1 MITFKAFQKL
11 APVLLA
17 TFAVIGVTAAPA
29 LAESNPKIGE
39 FGAGALSNPNG
50 IAIDESSGDVY
61 VAEIGTDTVSK
72 FTAAGVPIATW
83 GANGQLTGIPAQSGK
98 PAESFSFPSL
108 YGTPAA
114 IAVDNSTNPAD
125 PSAGDLYVMDS
136 GHGVIDKFSPEGTY
150 LSQLG
155 PFTPSTGSAAGELL
169 GLGID
174 GSDTVHVDLTPAG
187 EVGALVIDEF
197 NSADVNIAR
206 REYHQP
212 NGTSGEIG
220 LPSTPL
226 AHGFAV
232 SATGDDYPIYEP
244 SCSCTLKW
252 GQGLSGLGRVDGGG
266 NGNEFGPPGDVAVA
280 VDPATGQLYAD
291 DQSSVAEWDTGAMNA
306 NSPNGIGAGT
316 LVARFGSPELS
327 GTSGQGGIAVNG
339 KTGEIYVSNPGEGNP
354 GEGKV
359 YVFASDAPAVT
370 AGEPASVTTEA
381 ASLSGMVDPRGVAVS
396 ECKFEYGLTDEFG
409 TGPYNRSVPCEQTPG
424 EIGAGSSPVAVS
436 AQLEGLQA
444 GELYHFRLVASNAN
458 GAGQDSG
465 MLATRG
471 VGFGIKS
478 YEISFQNEDGT
489 PDTQAGSHPYKFVNS
504 FELNSH
510 FSGAYGESPYLR
522 FPDGILRNVKIDLPP
537 GFVGDPNAPS
547 QHCTGQQL
555 AVTTSLGVECPAES
569 IVGKLSL
576 YWSEN
581 SPLQPF
587 LQNSLR
593 AMAPVRGVALQLG
606 TNFLVPLL
614 YINNGVLAGGNYP
627 VQVTVTEAP
636 ASAPVI
642 RSRAEL
648 YGVLVPCTLD
658 EARTGNYEKGCN
670 EKASFSGSGNGFYE
684 RGSGPG
690 KAFLTMPTGC
700 HGPLGSTIEAESWQE
715 PGKWAKK
722 STVTHNAAGTPVSLT
737 GCSKL
742 KFPAEISVKPDS
754 SNASTSSGLT
764 VNVHVPQTAALNP
777 TGLAESAL
785 RDTTVALPEGVAIN
799 PAGGG
804 GLEACTSEPAA
815 LAAGALGS
823 PGDQIGY
830 KGQEE
835 LNKEYE
841 PGMKWNTFTSEVAS
855 PLAPGSNFCP
865 DGSKV
870 GTVKIKTPLLEH
882 ELEGSVYLATQDSNP
897 FGSLVAMYIVAEDPY
912 SGTLIKLA
920 GEVSL
925 NPQTG
930 QIVTTFKN
938 TPDVPFENL
947 ELHFFGG
954 ERAPLA
960 TPSRCGTYTTRAVFT
975 PWDGNGPVTSESSFN
990 IEHGPG
996 GGPCPGANLPFSP
1009 TVSAGAT
1016 NIQAGAFSP
1025 LTVTLNRKDGE
1036 QNLKSIEAKL
1046 PPGLSGVLTGVE
1058 LCPEPQA
1065 NEGLCGENS
1074 KVGEA
1079 TIGVGIGNDPF
1090 TVTGGKFYLTG
1101 PYNGHGSCTVGE
1113 AGCAPF
1119 GLTFEVPAK
1128 AGPFDLANTK
1138 NNHPPCDCVVVRGK
1152 IELNPQTS
1160 ALTITS
1166 NPPGSPDSIPTSI
1179 EGIPLEIQHV
1189 NATTTRGN
1197 FQFNPTNCS
1206 KMALEG
1212 TVQLN
1217 EGGTSTI
1224 TTPFQVTN
1232 CAALKFEPKFTVS
1245 TSAKTSRA
1253 NGASLSAKLTYPNVP
1268 QGTEADIAKVKVE
1281 LPGQLPSRLTTL
1293 QKACTAAQFESNPA
1307 ACPAASKIGYAVVH
1321 TPLIPVPLQGPAIF
1335 VSHGGEAFPS
1345 LTLVLQ
1351 GYGITIDLVGTTDI
1365 KNGVTSTT
1373 FKTVP
1378 DQPFFELRT
1387 DAPGG
1392 PLQCADDDREP
1403 LLADE
1408 DRHGQEEGYGQG
1420 SRPQKD
1426 DHSQGQAGRA
1436 DDAPD
1441 ADRIRRPERRRN
1453 TPGHPDRSH
1462 GLPKERPHDK
1472 DQGQTQEDQDPQAR
1486 KAVMRYGISALR
1498 YSGNMT
1504 IKVRERGTIT
1514 LPAALRKAARL
1525 DRPDSQVEA
1534 RLRED
1539 GVIELIPVITIPADQ
1554 AWYWTEEWQAGNG
1567 KLMKRSRVGKG
1578 ARSRVRRSSLRTCAR
1593 SRATTRSEV
1602 RSACS
1607 L

>member
-1 MITFKAFQKL
+1 MASS
-11 APVLLA
+11 
-17 TFAVIGVTAAPA
+17 A
-29 LAESNPKIGE
+29 LAESHPKIGE
-39 FGAGALSNPNG
+39 FGSFTNPNG
-50 IAIDESSGDVY
+50 IAVDEASGDVY
-61 VAEIGTDTVSK
+61 VADLGSSTASPPVPPSVSK
-72 FTAAGVPIATW
+72 FDAAGALIESW
-83 GANGQLTGIPAQSGK
+83 GTKGQLTGT

-125 PSAGDLYVMDS
+125 PSAGDLYVMDG
-136 GHGVIDKFSPEGTY
+136 GHGVIDKFSPEGRY
-150 LSQLG
+150 LSQMGGFKGELRG
-155 PFTPSTGSAAGELL
+155 EGELL

-174 GSDTVHVDLTPAG
+174 GSGTVHVNLSPRDSSEPA
-187 EVGALVIDEF
+187 LIDEF
-197 NSADVNIAR
+197 DDAAVNHLIA
-206 REYHQP
+206 HQVL
-212 NGTSGEIG
+212 NGEFWAAGSNVGPG
-220 LPSTPL
+220 NPSVPP

-232 SATGDDYPIYEP
+232 SPTGDDYPIYEP
-244 SCSCTLKW
+244 SCSCTLKF
-252 GQGLSGLGRVDGGG
+252 GQKLSPLGRVDSG
-266 NGNEFGPPGDVAVA
+266 EAGDVAVA
-280 VDPATGQLYAD
+280 VDPATGHLYAD
-291 DQSSVAEWDTGAMNA
+291 DQASVGEWDTGAMNR
-306 NSPNGIGAGT
+306 NSVNGYSSAAAPGQAAGT
-316 LVARFGSPELS
+316 LVARFGSLELS
-327 GTSGQGGIAVNG
+327 GTSGQGGIAVDG
-339 KTGEIYVSNPGEGNP
+339 ATGDVYVANPAN
-354 GEGKV
+354 GKV

-370 AGEPASVTTEA
+370 VSEPADVTREA
-381 ASLSGMVDPRGVAVS
+381 ASLSGMVDPRGAAVS
-396 ECKFEYGLTDEFG
+396 SCEFEYGLTDEFG
-409 TGPYNRSVPCEQTPG
+409 NGSYNHRVPCKQTPAQ
-424 EIGAGSSPVAVS
+424 IGAGSSPVAVS
-436 AQLEGLQA
+436 AQLEGLVP
-444 GELYHFRLVASNAN
+444 GELYHFRLVATNAN
-458 GAGQDSG
+458 GAGEASG
-465 MLATRG
+465 MLATQG

-478 YEISFQNEDGT
+478 YEISFRNENGT
-489 PDTQAGSHPYKFVNS
+489 PDTQAGSHPYKFEDL
-504 FELNSH
+504 FTLNSH
-510 FSGAYGESPYLR
+510 FKREESNADSPYIRL
-522 FPDGILRNVKIDLPP
+522 PDGVLRNVKIDLPP
-537 GFVGDPNAPS
+537 GFVGDPNAPFQKCS
-547 QHCTGQQL
+547 GQELRGEQN
-555 AVTTSLGVECPAES
+555 AEFCS
-569 IVGKLSL
+569 PSMDVGELNLK
-576 YWSEN
+576 WSEN
-581 SPLQPF
+581 ATRQPSLKSPLF
-587 LQNSLR
+587 

-606 TNFLVPLL
+606 TNFFLPLL
-614 YINNGVLAGGNYP
+614 YINSGVLAGGNYP

-636 ASAPVI
+636 TTAPVI
-642 RSRAEL
+642 SSKAVL
-648 YGVLVPCTLD
+648 SGVLEPCVKVREGSSGKYND
-658 EARTGNYEKGCN
+658 YGCT
-670 EKASFSGSGNGFYE
+670 EEISSGGLYE

-700 HGPLGSTIEAESWQE
+700 HGPLGSTMEAESWEE

-722 STVTHNAAGTPVSLT
+722 SAVTHNAAGTPVSLT

-777 TGLAESAL
+777 NGLAESAL

-799 PAGGG
+799 PSGGD

-815 LAAGALGS
+815 LTAGALGS

-835 LNKEYE
+835 LNAEYE
-841 PGMKWNTFTSEVAS
+841 PGVNWDTFTPNVAS

-882 ELEGSVYLATQDSNP
+882 ELEGAVYLATQDSNP
-897 FGSLVAMYIVAEDPY
+897 FGSVIAMYIVAEDPY
-912 SGTLIKLA
+912 SGSLVKLA

-930 QIVTTFKN
+930 QIVATFKN

-960 TPSRCGTYTTRAVFT
+960 TPSRCGTYTTTAVFT
-975 PWDGNGPVTSESSFN
+975 PWDGNGPVTAESSFN
-990 IEHGPG
+990 IEHGPNG
-996 GGPCPGANLPFSP
+996 SPCPGASLPFSP
-1009 TVSAGAT
+1009 TVNAGAT

-1025 LTVTLNRKDGE
+1025 LTVTVNRKDGE
-1036 QNLKSIEAKL
+1036 QNLKSIEGKL

-1101 PYNGHGSCTVGE
+1101 PYNGHGSCTGGE

-1138 NNHPPCDCVVVRGK
+1138 NNHPACDCVVVRGK
-1152 IELNPQTS
+1152 VELNPQT
-1160 ALTITS
+1160 AAITITS

-1206 KMALEG
+1206 KMSLTG

-1224 TTPFQVTN
+1224 STPFQVTN

-1245 TSAKTSRA
+1245 TSAKTSRTG
-1253 NGASLSAKLTYPNVP
+1253 GASLTAKLAYPNVP
-1268 QGTEADIAKVKVE
+1268 QGTDADIAKVKVE
-1281 LPGQLPSRLTTL
+1281 LPKQLPSRLTTL
-1293 QKACTAAQFESNPA
+1293 QKACTAGQFEANPA

-1378 DQPFFELRT
+1378 DQPFSSFELT
-1387 DAPGG
+1387 LPEGPYSALTAPGNLCTAKSLTMPTEFVAQNG
-1392 PLQCADDDREP
+1392 AELKQSTKIAITGCPKAKRTVHKK
-1403 LLADE
+1403 
-1408 DRHGQEEGYGQG
+1408 RHKHKAKH
-1420 SRPQKD
+1420 RK
-1426 DHSQGQAGRA
+1426 
-1436 DDAPD
+1436 
-1441 ADRIRRPERRRN
+1441 
-1453 TPGHPDRSH
+1453 
-1462 GLPKERPHDK
+1462 
-1472 DQGQTQEDQDPQAR
+1472 R
-1486 KAVMRYGISALR
+1486 KAVG
-1498 YSGNMT
+1498 
-1504 IKVRERGTIT
+1504 
-1514 LPAALRKAARL
+1514 
-1525 DRPDSQVEA
+1525 
-1534 RLRED
+1534 
-1539 GVIELIPVITIPADQ
+1539 
-1554 AWYWTEEWQAGNG
+1554 
-1567 KLMKRSRVGKG
+1567 RSR
-1578 ARSRVRRSSLRTCAR
+1578 
-1593 SRATTRSEV
+1593 
-1602 RSACS
+1602 
-1607 L
+1607 